1 MVRRTQD
8 LHIFDEDYD
17 DYSQKVIADIKEDYK
32 YDDNKEIP
40 FVIFCEEKNKIDS
53 QIYKTLMIITIPA
66 YLITGVLKIDE
77 ISNAFIALCYFAL
90 VLLVSHLTAGVLLLM
105 ISAIFSGL
113 IQKIIVPKIIKNKY
127 K

>member
-17 DYSQKVIADIKEDYK
+17 DYSQKVIADIKENYK
-32 YDDNKEIP
+32 YDANKEIP
-40 FVIFCEEKNKIDS
+40 FVIFCEEKNKIDGY
-53 QIYKTLMIITIPA
+53 IYKALVIIAVPA
-66 YLITGVLKIDE
+66 YLITEILKIDE
-77 ISNAFIALCYFAL
+77 ISNAFIALCYIVL
-90 VLLVSHLTAGVLLLM
+90 VLLTSHLTAGVLLLM
-105 ISAIFSGL
+105 ISVIFNGL